1 MKNIYLFVTGFYS
14 ILGLSQQYIKFRDS
28 LTNEPIPYVHL
39 YSNDQKKHI
48 ISDSLGAVTFYNII
62 DDTLNIRVL
71 GYNDKKITEISTKT
85 VFLAP
90 KIATLK
96 EVIVCQS
103 KNKFLHQIKP
113 DFYFDFVT
121 KNSISLIRIE
131 NSKVIKIKNIGLF
144 VKKKPKGNFIR
155 PHIYEYKNGK
165 LSKLLDT
172 TILNYNY
179 KKNIVLFN
187 LEKLDLISDSDL
199 YIGFEFLKQI
209 EIGRITN
216 ENNLFIFSIAKD
228 KLIELQKNTSS
239 MSFFIEKY

>member
-1 MKNIYLFVTGFYS
+1 
-14 ILGLSQQYIKFRDS
+14 
-28 LTNEPIPYVHL
+28 
-39 YSNDQKKHI
+39 
-48 ISDSLGAVTFYNII
+48 
-62 DDTLNIRVL
+62 
-71 GYNDKKITEISTKT
+71 
-85 VFLAP
+85 
-90 KIATLK
+90 
-96 EVIVCQS
+96 
-103 KNKFLHQIKP
+103 
-113 DFYFDFVT
+113 
-121 KNSISLIRIE
+121 
-131 NSKVIKIKNIGLF
+131 